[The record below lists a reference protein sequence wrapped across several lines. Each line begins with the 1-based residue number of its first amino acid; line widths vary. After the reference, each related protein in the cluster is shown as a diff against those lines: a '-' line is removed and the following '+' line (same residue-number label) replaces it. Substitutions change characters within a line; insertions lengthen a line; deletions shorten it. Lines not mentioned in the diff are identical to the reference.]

1 MKHRVTVRTSFQF
14 DPFIL
19 EVEAF
24 KWEDNG
30 DLILYDYPR
39 YWRFPYKVLEYV
51 HMEVIENDR
60 T

>member
-1 MKHRVTVRTSFQF
+1 MKHEVIVRTTFQF

-19 EVEAF
+19 KVEAF

-30 DLILYDYPR
+30 DLILYDDLQ
-39 YWRFPYKVLEYV
+39 YWRFPYSVLEYV
-51 HMEVIENDR
+51 HMEVIGNDR